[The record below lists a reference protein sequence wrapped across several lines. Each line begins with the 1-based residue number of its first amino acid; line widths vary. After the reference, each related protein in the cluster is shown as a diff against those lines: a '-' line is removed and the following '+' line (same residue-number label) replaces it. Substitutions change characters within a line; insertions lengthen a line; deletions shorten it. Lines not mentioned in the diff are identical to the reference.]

1 MPFTVQLS
9 LAVCL
14 ICACRDAV
22 DSAEPND
29 AWACIALTTRSLRC
43 VSLRIPVDGQDFNM
57 DLNLPREIDA
67 PAVIAD
73 VIGGETLIINLN
85 TGSYFVIPPESLAV
99 WSALSTGV
107 PAAALLNGDDDPR
120 TEALTAYVIE
130 LAEAGLLRV
139 ADHAETATE
148 ISWQPDDLGVD
159 HHTDMADLLGLDPI
173 HDADDNVGWPMR
185 KPE

>member
-1 MPFTVQLS
+1 MPNYERPCIAHWGSGLTCCVLLPK
-9 LAVCL
+9 LAVW
-14 ICACRDAV
+14 RGF
-22 DSAEPND
+22 
-29 AWACIALTTRSLRC
+29 SL
-43 VSLRIPVDGQDFNM
+43 
-57 DLNLPREIDA
+57 DLNLPRELDA

-107 PAAALLNGDDDPR
+107 PAAALLSGQDDPR
-120 TEALTAYVIE
+120 EEALSAYVSE
-130 LAEAGLLRV
+130 LAEAGLLRL
-139 ADHAETATE
+139 ANHSATALE
-148 ISWQPDDLGVD
+148 IAWQPEDLGVD